1 MTVQEEINKLKT
13 EKNAIILAHN
23 YEPPEIQDI
32 ADFIGDS
39 LELALRAT
47 DVTEDIIVFCGVLF
61 MAETAKILNP
71 EKKVILPA
79 PDAGCLLADQLSP
92 EMIKSAREDN
102 PGAEVVLYVN
112 STAESKAYADIVCTS
127 ANAVDVVKSLK
138 SETVLFGPDSNLAS
152 YVQEQ
157 LPDKKI
163 VPLPKG
169 GNCPVHVEF
178 TPEDAISA
186 KKKGYTVICHP
197 ECPAEVRAHCD
208 IIASTGSM
216 MRNTHLSERW
226 AVMTEKDM
234 AYRLKT
240 EYPDKEFL
248 SFEKAVC
255 KDMKKISLNDVLSS
269 LNSESPEINLPA
281 DLMDKAESSI
291 RRMIDLSRKSNDKTS
306 ETS

>member
-1 MTVQEEINKLKT
+1 MTVQEEINKLKK

-32 ADFIGDS
+32 ADFTGDS
-39 LELALRAT
+39 LELALRAN

-92 EMIKSAREDN
+92 EMIKSARAKY

-127 ANAVDVVKSLK
+127 ANAVDVVKSLE

-157 LPDKKI
+157 VPGKKI
-163 VPLPKG
+163 IPLPEG
-169 GNCPVHVEF
+169 GHCPVHMEF
-178 TPEDAISA
+178 TPADVTSSKE
-186 KKKGYTVICHP
+186 KGYTVICHP
-197 ECPAEVRAHCD
+197 ECPAEIRKHCD
-208 IIASTGSM
+208 VIASTGGM
-216 MRNTHLSERW
+216 MKNAGMSDKW

-234 AYRLKT
+234 VHRLKT
-240 EYPDKEFL
+240 EFPGKEFL
-248 SFEKAVC
+248 AFEKAVC
-255 KDMKKISLNDVLSS
+255 EDMKKISLNDLLNS
-269 LNSESPEINLPA
+269 LKSESPQINLPSEVA
-281 DLMDKAESSI
+281 RKAESSI
-291 RRMIDLSRKSNDKTS
+291 RRMIDLSRR
-306 ETS
+306 